1 MKNLKQNTSD
11 LIMIEPMH
19 FGFNTETAED
29 NHYQIKDDLISK
41 IEIKQ
46 KAIKE
51 FNELVKKIKEENI
64 SVRVFGDE
72 KNIITTDSVFPNNWI
87 SLHKDGKLI
96 LYPMF
101 SKNRRKERQNSF
113 IKSYLNK
120 NYLINE
126 TIDLTDW
133 EKKEKFLEGTGS
145 MIFDRINKI
154 CFAAISN
161 RTSSV
166 VLKELCDILH
176 YDLFTFKANQTY
188 NNNRVPIYHTNVMMS
203 LGEKFVVVC
212 LESIDDISEKSK
224 IISLLKK
231 LKKEIIE
238 INEKQV
244 ENFAGNLLQV
254 ENKKR
259 EKFIVMS
266 SKAYNCFSKNQIE
279 KLNKHGKIIYSNL
292 DVIEKIGGGSARC
305 MIAENFL
312 QKK

>member
-1 MKNLKQNTSD
+1 MKNIKQNSSD
-11 LIMIEPMH
+11 LIMIEPKH
-19 FGFNTETAED
+19 FGFNIETAED
-29 NHYQIKDDLISK
+29 NHYQINDDLISE

-46 KAIKE
+46 KANKE

-64 SVRVFGDE
+64 SVRVFEDE

-87 SLHKDGKLI
+87 SLHEEGKVI

-101 SKNRRKERQNSF
+101 SKNRRKERENSF
-113 IKSYLNK
+113 VKSYLNK
-120 NYLINE
+120 NYFINQI
-126 TIDLTDW
+126 IDLTDW

-203 LGEKFVVVC
+203 LGEKFVVIC
-212 LESIDDISEKSK
+212 LESIDDITEKSK

-266 SKAYNCFSKNQIE
+266 SKAYNFFSKNQIE
-279 KLNKHGKIIYSNL
+279 KLNKHGKIIHSNL

>member
-1 MKNLKQNTSD
+1 
-11 LIMIEPMH
+11 
-19 FGFNTETAED
+19 
-29 NHYQIKDDLISK
+29 
-41 IEIKQ
+41 
-46 KAIKE
+46 
-51 FNELVKKIKEENI
+51 
-64 SVRVFGDE
+64 
-72 KNIITTDSVFPNNWI
+72 
-87 SLHKDGKLI
+87 
-96 LYPMF
+96 
-101 SKNRRKERQNSF
+101 
-113 IKSYLNK
+113 
-120 NYLINE
+120 
-126 TIDLTDW
+126 
-133 EKKEKFLEGTGS
+133 

-203 LGEKFVVVC
+203 LGEKFVVIC
-212 LESIDDISEKSK
+212 LESIDDITEKSK

-279 KLNKHGKIIYSNL
+279 KLSKHGKIIHSNL

>member
-1 MKNLKQNTSD
+1 MKNIKQNSSD
-11 LIMIEPMH
+11 LIMIEPKH
-19 FGFNTETAED
+19 FGFNIETAED
-29 NHYQIKDDLISK
+29 NHYQINDDLISE

-46 KAIKE
+46 KANKE

-64 SVRVFGDE
+64 SVRVFEDE

-87 SLHKDGKLI
+87 SLHEEGKVI

-101 SKNRRKERQNSF
+101 SKNRRKERENSF
-113 IKSYLNK
+113 VKSYLNK
-120 NYLINE
+120 NYFINQI
-126 TIDLTDW
+126 IDLTDW

-203 LGEKFVVVC
+203 LGEKFVVIC
-212 LESIDDISEKSK
+212 LESIDDITEKSK

-279 KLNKHGKIIYSNL
+279 KLSKHGKIIHSNL

>member
-1 MKNLKQNTSD
+1 MKIIKQNSSD
-11 LIMIEPMH
+11 LIMIEPKH
-19 FGFNTETAED
+19 FGFNIETAED
-29 NHYQIKDDLISK
+29 NHYQINDDLISE

-46 KAIKE
+46 KANKE

-64 SVRVFGDE
+64 SVRVFDDE

-87 SLHKDGKLI
+87 SLHEEGKVI

-101 SKNRRKERQNSF
+101 SKNRRKERENSF
-113 IKSYLNK
+113 VKSYLNN
-120 NYLINE
+120 NYFINQI
-126 TIDLTDW
+126 IDLTDW

-203 LGEKFVVVC
+203 LGEKFVVIC
-212 LESIDDISEKSK
+212 LESIDDITEKSK

-279 KLNKHGKIIYSNL
+279 KLSKHGKIIHSNL

>member
-1 MKNLKQNTSD
+1 MKIIKQNSSD
-11 LIMIEPMH
+11 LIMIEPKH
-19 FGFNTETAED
+19 FGFNIETAED
-29 NHYQIKDDLISK
+29 NHYQINDDLISE

-46 KAIKE
+46 KANKE

-64 SVRVFGDE
+64 SVKVFEDE

-87 SLHKDGKLI
+87 SLHEEGKVI

-101 SKNRRKERQNSF
+101 SKNRRKERENSF
-113 IKSYLNK
+113 VKSYLNN
-120 NYLINE
+120 NYFINQI
-126 TIDLTDW
+126 IDLTDW

-203 LGEKFVVVC
+203 LGEKFVVIC
-212 LESIDDISEKSK
+212 LESIDDITEKSK

-279 KLNKHGKIIYSNL
+279 KLSKHGKIIHSNL

>member
-1 MKNLKQNTSD
+1 MKIIKQNSSD
-11 LIMIEPMH
+11 LIMIEPKH
-19 FGFNTETAED
+19 FGFNIETAED
-29 NHYQIKDDLISK
+29 NHYQINDDLISE

-46 KAIKE
+46 KANKE

-64 SVRVFGDE
+64 SVRVFDDE

-87 SLHKDGKLI
+87 SLHEEGKVI

-101 SKNRRKERQNSF
+101 SKNRRKERENSF
-113 IKSYLNK
+113 VKSYLNK
-120 NYLINE
+120 NYFINQI
-126 TIDLTDW
+126 IDLTDW

-203 LGEKFVVVC
+203 LGEKFVVIC
-212 LESIDDISEKSK
+212 LESIDDITEKSK
-224 IISLLKK
+224 IISLLKN

-279 KLNKHGKIIYSNL
+279 KLSKHGKIIHSNL

>member
-120 NYLINE
+120 APDVVMSDMAVN
-126 TIDLTDW
+126 T
-133 EKKEKFLEGTGS
+133 TGIKNLDS
-145 MIFDRINKI
+145 MQT
-154 CFAAISN
+154 C
-161 RTSSV
+161 
-166 VLKELCDILH
+166 ELCREAIV
-176 YDLFTFKANQTY
+176 FSKE
-188 NNNRVPIYHTNVMMS
+188 V
-203 LGEKFVVVC
+203 
-212 LESIDDISEKSK
+212 ISEKGFFISK
-224 IISLLKK
+224 IFMGSTFNEIVALAKK
-231 LKKEIIE
+231 IFKEVKVFKPKSSRKDSKE
-238 INEKQV
+238 S
-244 ENFAGNLLQV
+244 
-254 ENKKR
+254 
-259 EKFIVMS
+259 FIV
-266 SKAYNCFSKNQIE
+266 CKN
-279 KLNKHGKIIYSNL
+279 L
-292 DVIEKIGGGSARC
+292 R
-305 MIAENFL
+305 
-312 QKK
+312 

>member
-64 SVRVFGDE
+64 SVRVFDDE

-87 SLHKDGKLI
+87 SLHEEGKVI

-101 SKNRRKERQNSF
+101 SKNRRKERENSF
-113 IKSYLNK
+113 VKSYLNN
-120 NYLINE
+120 NYFINQI
-126 TIDLTDW
+126 IDLTDW

-203 LGEKFVVVC
+203 LGEKFVVIC
-212 LESIDDISEKSK
+212 LESIDDITEKSK

-279 KLNKHGKIIYSNL
+279 KLNKHGKIIHSNL

>member
-1 MKNLKQNTSD
+1 MKNIKQNSSD
-11 LIMIEPMH
+11 LIMIEPKH
-19 FGFNTETAED
+19 FGFNIETAED
-29 NHYQIKDDLISK
+29 NHYQINDDLISE

-46 KAIKE
+46 KANKE

-64 SVRVFGDE
+64 SVRVFDDE

-87 SLHKDGKLI
+87 SLHEEGKVI

-101 SKNRRKERQNSF
+101 SKNRRKERENSF
-113 IKSYLNK
+113 VKSYLNK
-120 NYLINE
+120 NYFINQI
-126 TIDLTDW
+126 IDLTDW

-203 LGEKFVVVC
+203 LGEKFVVIC
-212 LESIDDISEKSK
+212 LESIDDITEKSK

-279 KLNKHGKIIYSNL
+279 KLSKHGKIIHSNL

>member
-1 MKNLKQNTSD
+1 MKNIKQNSSD
-11 LIMIEPMH
+11 LIMIEPNH
-19 FGFNTETAED
+19 FGFNIETAED
-29 NHYQIKDDLISK
+29 NHYQINDDLISE

-46 KAIKE
+46 KANKE

-64 SVRVFGDE
+64 SVKVFEDE

-87 SLHKDGKLI
+87 SLHEEGKVI

-101 SKNRRKERQNSF
+101 SKNRRKERENSF
-113 IKSYLNK
+113 VKSYLNN
-120 NYLINE
+120 NYFINQI
-126 TIDLTDW
+126 IDLTDW

-203 LGEKFVVVC
+203 LGEKFVVIC
-212 LESIDDISEKSK
+212 LESIDDITEKSK

-279 KLNKHGKIIYSNL
+279 KLSKHGKIIHSNL

>member
-1 MKNLKQNTSD
+1 MKIIKQNSSD
-11 LIMIEPMH
+11 LIMIEPKH
-19 FGFNTETAED
+19 FGFNIETAED
-29 NHYQIKDDLISK
+29 NHYQINDDLISE

-46 KAIKE
+46 KANKE

-64 SVRVFGDE
+64 SVRVFDDE

-87 SLHKDGKLI
+87 SLHEEGKVI

-101 SKNRRKERQNSF
+101 SKNRRKERENSF
-113 IKSYLNK
+113 VKSYLNK
-120 NYLINE
+120 NYFINQI
-126 TIDLTDW
+126 IDLTDW

-203 LGEKFVVVC
+203 LGEKFVVIC
-212 LESIDDISEKSK
+212 LESIDDITEKSK

-279 KLNKHGKIIYSNL
+279 KLSKHGKIIHSNL

>member
-29 NHYQIKDDLISK
+29 NHYQIKDDLISR

-64 SVRVFGDE
+64 SVKVFGDE

-161 RTSSV
+161 RTSSL
-166 VLKELCDILH
+166 VLKQLCNILH
-176 YDLFTFKANQTY
+176 YDLFMFKANQTY

-203 LGEKFVVVC
+203 LGEKFVVIC
-212 LESIDDISEKSK
+212 LESIDDITEKSK

-279 KLNKHGKIIYSNL
+279 KLSKHGKIIHSNL

>member
-1 MKNLKQNTSD
+1 MKIIKQNSSD
-11 LIMIEPMH
+11 LIMIEPKH
-19 FGFNTETAED
+19 FGFNIETAED
-29 NHYQIKDDLISK
+29 NHYQINDDLISE

-46 KAIKE
+46 KANKE

-64 SVRVFGDE
+64 SVRVFDDE

-87 SLHKDGKLI
+87 SLHEEGKVI

-101 SKNRRKERQNSF
+101 SKNRRKERENSF
-113 IKSYLNK
+113 VKSYLNN
-120 NYLINE
+120 NYFINQI
-126 TIDLTDW
+126 IDLTDW

-203 LGEKFVVVC
+203 LGEKFVVIC
-212 LESIDDISEKSK
+212 LESIDDIAEKSK

-266 SKAYNCFSKNQIE
+266 SKAYNFFSKNQIE
-279 KLNKHGKIIYSNL
+279 KLNKHGKIIHSNL

>member
-1 MKNLKQNTSD
+1 MKIIKQNSSD
-11 LIMIEPMH
+11 LIMIEPKH
-19 FGFNTETAED
+19 FGFNIETAED
-29 NHYQIKDDLISK
+29 NHYQINDDLISE

-46 KAIKE
+46 KANKE

-64 SVRVFGDE
+64 SVRVFDDE

-87 SLHKDGKLI
+87 SLHEEGKVI

-101 SKNRRKERQNSF
+101 SKNRRKERENSF
-113 IKSYLNK
+113 VKSYLNK
-120 NYLINE
+120 NYFINQI
-126 TIDLTDW
+126 IDLTDW

-203 LGEKFVVVC
+203 LGEKFVVIC
-212 LESIDDISEKSK
+212 LESIDDIAEKSK

-279 KLNKHGKIIYSNL
+279 KLNKHGKIIHSNL

>member
-1 MKNLKQNTSD
+1 MKIIKQNSSD
-11 LIMIEPMH
+11 LIMIEPKH
-19 FGFNTETAED
+19 FGFNIETAED
-29 NHYQIKDDLISK
+29 NHYQINDDLISE

-46 KAIKE
+46 KANKE

-64 SVRVFGDE
+64 SVRVFEDE

-87 SLHKDGKLI
+87 SLHEEGKVI

-101 SKNRRKERQNSF
+101 SKNRRKERENSF
-113 IKSYLNK
+113 VKSYLNN
-120 NYLINE
+120 NYFINQI
-126 TIDLTDW
+126 IDLTDW

-203 LGEKFVVVC
+203 LGEKFVVIC
-212 LESIDDISEKSK
+212 LESIDDITEKSK

-279 KLNKHGKIIYSNL
+279 KLSKHGKIIHSNL

>member
-1 MKNLKQNTSD
+1 MKNIKQNSSD
-11 LIMIEPMH
+11 LIMIEPKH
-19 FGFNTETAED
+19 FGFNIETAED
-29 NHYQIKDDLISK
+29 NHYQINDDLISE

-46 KAIKE
+46 KANKE

-64 SVRVFGDE
+64 SVRVFDDE

-87 SLHKDGKLI
+87 SLHEEGKVI

-101 SKNRRKERQNSF
+101 SKNRRKERENSF
-113 IKSYLNK
+113 VKSYLNN
-120 NYLINE
+120 NYFINQI
-126 TIDLTDW
+126 IDLTDW

-203 LGEKFVVVC
+203 LGEKFVVIC
-212 LESIDDISEKSK
+212 LESIDDITEKSK

-279 KLNKHGKIIYSNL
+279 KLSKHGKIIHSNL

>member
-1 MKNLKQNTSD
+1 MKIIKQNSSD
-11 LIMIEPMH
+11 LIMIEPKH
-19 FGFNTETAED
+19 FGFNIETAED
-29 NHYQIKDDLISK
+29 NHYQINDDLISE

-46 KAIKE
+46 KANKE

-64 SVRVFGDE
+64 SVRVFDDE

-87 SLHKDGKLI
+87 SLHEEGKVI

-101 SKNRRKERQNSF
+101 SKNRRKERENSF
-113 IKSYLNK
+113 VKSYLNK
-120 NYLINE
+120 NYFINQI
-126 TIDLTDW
+126 IDLTDW

-203 LGEKFVVVC
+203 LGEKFVVIC
-212 LESIDDISEKSK
+212 LESIDDITEKSK

-279 KLNKHGKIIYSNL
+279 KLNKHGKIIHSNL

>member
-1 MKNLKQNTSD
+1 MKIIKQNSSD
-11 LIMIEPMH
+11 LIMIEPKH
-19 FGFNTETAED
+19 FGFNIETAED
-29 NHYQIKDDLISK
+29 NHYQINDDLISE

-46 KAIKE
+46 KANKE

-64 SVRVFGDE
+64 SVKVFEDE

-87 SLHKDGKLI
+87 SLHEEGKVI

-101 SKNRRKERQNSF
+101 SKNRRKERENSF
-113 IKSYLNK
+113 VKSYLNK
-120 NYLINE
+120 NYFINQI
-126 TIDLTDW
+126 IDLTDW
-133 EKKEKFLEGTGS
+133 EKKENFLEGTGS

-203 LGEKFVVVC
+203 LGEKFVVIC
-212 LESIDDISEKSK
+212 LESIDDITEKSK

-279 KLNKHGKIIYSNL
+279 KLSKHGKIIHSNL

>member
-1 MKNLKQNTSD
+1 MKIIKQNSSD
-11 LIMIEPMH
+11 LIMIEPKH
-19 FGFNTETAED
+19 FGFNIETAED
-29 NHYQIKDDLISK
+29 NHYQINDDLISE

-46 KAIKE
+46 KANKE

-64 SVRVFGDE
+64 SVRVFEDE

-87 SLHKDGKLI
+87 SLHEEGKVI

-101 SKNRRKERQNSF
+101 SKNRRKERENSF
-113 IKSYLNK
+113 VKSYLNK
-120 NYLINE
+120 NYFINQI
-126 TIDLTDW
+126 IDLTDW

-203 LGEKFVVVC
+203 LGEKFVVIC
-212 LESIDDISEKSK
+212 LESIDDITEKSK

-279 KLNKHGKIIYSNL
+279 KLSKHGKIIHSNL

>member
-1 MKNLKQNTSD
+1 MKNIKQNSSD
-11 LIMIEPMH
+11 LIMIEPKH
-19 FGFNTETAED
+19 FGFNIETAED
-29 NHYQIKDDLISK
+29 NHYQINDDLISE

-46 KAIKE
+46 KANKE

-64 SVRVFGDE
+64 SVRVFEDE

-87 SLHKDGKLI
+87 SLHEEGKVI

-101 SKNRRKERQNSF
+101 SKNRRKERENSF
-113 IKSYLNK
+113 VKSYLNN
-120 NYLINE
+120 NYFINQI
-126 TIDLTDW
+126 IDLTDW

-203 LGEKFVVVC
+203 LGEKFVVIC
-212 LESIDDISEKSK
+212 LESIDDITEKSK

-266 SKAYNCFSKNQIE
+266 SKAYNCFSKNQID
-279 KLNKHGKIIYSNL
+279 KLNKHGKIIHSNL

>member
-1 MKNLKQNTSD
+1 MKIIKQNSSD
-11 LIMIEPMH
+11 LIMIEPKH
-19 FGFNTETAED
+19 FGFNIETAED
-29 NHYQIKDDLISK
+29 NHYQINDDLISE

-46 KAIKE
+46 KANKE

-64 SVRVFGDE
+64 SVRVFDDE

-87 SLHKDGKLI
+87 SLHEEGKVI

-101 SKNRRKERQNSF
+101 SKNRRKERENSF
-113 IKSYLNK
+113 VKSYLNN
-120 NYLINE
+120 NYFINQI
-126 TIDLTDW
+126 IDLTDW

-203 LGEKFVVVC
+203 LGEKFVVIC
-212 LESIDDISEKSK
+212 LESIDDITEKSK

-279 KLNKHGKIIYSNL
+279 KLSKHGKIIHSNL

-312 QKK
+312 RKK

>member
-1 MKNLKQNTSD
+1 MKIIKQNSSD
-11 LIMIEPMH
+11 LIMIEPKH
-19 FGFNTETAED
+19 FGFNIETAED
-29 NHYQIKDDLISK
+29 NHYQINDDLISE

-46 KAIKE
+46 KANKE

-64 SVRVFGDE
+64 SVRVFDDE

-87 SLHKDGKLI
+87 SLHEEGKVI

-101 SKNRRKERQNSF
+101 SKNRRKERENSF
-113 IKSYLNK
+113 VKSYLNK
-120 NYLINE
+120 NYFINQI
-126 TIDLTDW
+126 IDLTDW

-154 CFAAISN
+154 CFAAISY

-203 LGEKFVVVC
+203 LGEKFVVIC
-212 LESIDDISEKSK
+212 LESIDDITEKSK

-279 KLNKHGKIIYSNL
+279 KLSKHGKIIHSNL